1 MEYNHLVA
9 EICPLKIY
17 LWHQSQH
24 MSDPIKHECG
34 VAFIRLRKPLEFYKE
49 KYGTELY
56 GLKKLQMLMNK
67 QLNRGQDGSGLA
79 VIKLDPEYGS
89 RYIARERA
97 IGDGA
102 VSALFERVNKRY
114 ESLNQ
119 DKAQDTKW
127 LKKKFP
133 YAGEVLLGHLRYA
146 THGKN
151 SIENIHPFLRQN
163 NWMSRNLVL
172 AGNYNVTNVQEMYQ
186 QLIELGQHPKEI
198 SDNVTM
204 LEKIGHFL
212 DDENEQLYKEC
223 RDKGMDSLATADYIK
238 NNLDIENVLKN
249 SFKNVDGGYNMVG
262 LIGDGNAFIM
272 RDPNGIRPNYYWSND
287 EVIVVAS
294 ERPAIQ
300 TAFDLQMGD
309 LKEVKPGNALIVK
322 RDGSFEEK
330 QILEPLERL
339 SCSFERIYF
348 SRGSDG
354 KIHEE
359 RKQLGRKL
367 SREILKRLD
376 FDIRSTVFSYIPNTA
391 ATSYYGLIDGVY
403 KYLDKWKR
411 EQLLKLGG
419 EAKASEIDKLLS
431 VKIRREK
438 LLIKD
443 AKIRTFIAQDEG
455 RDELVGNGYDVT
467 YEVVKPTDT
476 LVVVDDSIV
485 RGTTLKKSILRILDR
500 LGPKKIIV
508 ASSAPIIKYPDCYGI
523 DMSRMNEFIAFQA
536 VKSLL
541 SKEGDEQFMEV
552 VFDACKAEL
561 EKPVAEM
568 ENKVKMLYD
577 RYTDKQIEA
586 EIGRLV
592 TPEGM
597 KAEVEIVYQ
606 TIKGLKASCPNHLG
620 DWYFSGNYP
629 TPGGNQVV
637 NRSYVYYMQGSTAR
651 AY

>member
-1 MEYNHLVA
+1 
-9 EICPLKIY
+9 
-17 LWHQSQH
+17 

-56 GLKKLQMLMNK
+56 GLEKLQMLMNK

-97 IGDGA
+97 IGTGA
-102 VSALFERVNKRY
+102 VSKLFERVNKKY
-114 ESLNQ
+114 ASLDQ
-119 DKAQDTKW
+119 EKVQDTKW
-127 LKKKFP
+127 LKKKYP

-212 DDENEQLYKEC
+212 DDENERLYKEC
-223 RDKGMDSLATADYIK
+223 RDNGMDSLATADYIK

-249 SFKNVDGGYNMVG
+249 SFKSVDGGYNMVG
-262 LIGDGNAFIM
+262 LIGDGNAFVM

-330 QILEPLERL
+330 QILEPQERL

-348 SRGSDG
+348 SRGTDG

-419 EAKASEIDKLLS
+419 VAKASEIDKLLS

-438 LLIKD
+438 LLLKD

-541 SKEGDEQFMEV
+541 EKEGDLQFMQV
-552 VFDACKAEL
+552 VFAACEAEL
-561 EKPVAEM
+561 LKPVAEM
-568 ENKVKMLYD
+568 VNKVKMLYD
-577 RYTDKQIEA
+577 RYTDKEIEA

-597 KAEVEIVYQ
+597 KAKVEIVYQ
-606 TIKGLKASCPNHLG
+606 TIAGLHASCPNHLG

>member
-1 MEYNHLVA
+1 
-9 EICPLKIY
+9 
-17 LWHQSQH
+17 

-34 VAFIRLRKPLEFYKE
+34 VAFIRLRKPLEFYKK

-56 GLKKLQMLMNK
+56 GLEKLQMLMNK

-97 IGDGA
+97 IGTGA
-102 VSALFERVNKRY
+102 VSKLFERVNNKY
-114 ESLNQ
+114 ASLDQ
-119 DKAQDTKW
+119 EKVQDTKW
-127 LKKKFP
+127 LKKKYP

-212 DDENEQLYKEC
+212 DDENERLYKEC
-223 RDKGMDSLATADYIK
+223 RDNGMDSLATADYIK

-249 SFKNVDGGYNMVG
+249 SFKSVDGGYNMVG
-262 LIGDGNAFIM
+262 LIGDGNAFVM

-330 QILEPLERL
+330 QILEPQERL

-348 SRGSDG
+348 SRGTDG

-419 EAKASEIDKLLS
+419 VAKASEIDKLLS

-438 LLIKD
+438 LLLKD

-541 SKEGDEQFMEV
+541 SKEGDEQFMQV
-552 VFDACKAEL
+552 VFEACKAEL

-568 ENKVKMLYD
+568 ENKVRMLYD
-577 RYTDKQIEA
+577 RYTDKEIEA

-606 TIKGLKASCPNHLG
+606 TIAGLHASCPNHHG

>member
-1 MEYNHLVA
+1 
-9 EICPLKIY
+9 
-17 LWHQSQH
+17 
-24 MSDPIKHECG
+24 
-34 VAFIRLRKPLEFYKE
+34 
-49 KYGTELY
+49 
-56 GLKKLQMLMNK
+56 
-67 QLNRGQDGSGLA
+67 
-79 VIKLDPEYGS
+79 
-89 RYIARERA
+89 
-97 IGDGA
+97 
-102 VSALFERVNKRY
+102 
-114 ESLNQ
+114 
-119 DKAQDTKW
+119 
-127 LKKKFP
+127 
-133 YAGEVLLGHLRYA
+133 
-146 THGKN
+146 
-151 SIENIHPFLRQN
+151 
-163 NWMSRNLVL
+163 
-172 AGNYNVTNVQEMYQ
+172 
-186 QLIELGQHPKEI
+186 
-198 SDNVTM
+198 
-204 LEKIGHFL
+204 
-212 DDENEQLYKEC
+212 
-223 RDKGMDSLATADYIK
+223 
-238 NNLDIENVLKN
+238 
-249 SFKNVDGGYNMVG
+249 MVG
-262 LIGDGNAFIM
+262 LIGDGNAFVM
-272 RDPNGIRPNYYWSND
+272 RDPNGIRPNYYWAND
-287 EVIVVAS
+287 EVVVVAS

-330 QILEPLERL
+330 QIMEPQERL

-359 RKQLGRKL
+359 RKRLGRKI
-367 SREILKRLD
+367 SREILTRLD

-411 EQLLKLGG
+411 EQLLKLGST
-419 EAKASEIDKLLS
+419 ATAQEIDTLLS

-455 RDELVGNGYDVT
+455 RDDLVGNGYDVT

-541 SKEGDEQFMEV
+541 EKEGDLQFMDV
-552 VFDACKAEL
+552 VFEACTAEL

-577 RYTDKQIEA
+577 RYTDKEIEA

-592 TPEGM
+592 TPVGM
-597 KAEVEIVYQ
+597 QAQVEIVYQ
-606 TIKGLKASCPNHLG
+606 TIKGLHASCPNHLG

-637 NRSYVYYMQGSTAR
+637 NRSYVYYMQGSNAR

>member
-1 MEYNHLVA
+1 
-9 EICPLKIY
+9 
-17 LWHQSQH
+17 

-34 VAFIRLRKPLEFYKE
+34 VAFIRLRKPLEFYKK

-56 GLKKLQMLMNK
+56 GLEKLQMLMNK

-97 IGDGA
+97 IGTGA
-102 VSALFERVNKRY
+102 VSKLFERVNNKY
-114 ESLNQ
+114 ASLDQ
-119 DKAQDTKW
+119 EKVQDTKW
-127 LKKKFP
+127 LKKKYP

-212 DDENEQLYKEC
+212 DDENERLYKEC
-223 RDKGMDSLATADYIK
+223 RDNGMDSLATADYIK

-249 SFKNVDGGYNMVG
+249 SFKSVDGGYNMVG
-262 LIGDGNAFIM
+262 LIGDGNAFVM

-330 QILEPLERL
+330 QILEPQERL

-348 SRGSDG
+348 SRGTDG

-367 SREILKRLD
+367 SREILKRLN

-438 LLIKD
+438 LLLKD

-541 SKEGDEQFMEV
+541 EKEGDLQFMQV
-552 VFDACKAEL
+552 VFVACEAEL
-561 EKPVAEM
+561 LKPVAEM
-568 ENKVKMLYD
+568 VNKVKMLYD
-577 RYTDKQIEA
+577 RYTDKEIEA
-586 EIGRLV
+586 EIGRIV

-606 TIKGLKASCPNHLG
+606 TIAGLHASCPNHHG

>member
-1 MEYNHLVA
+1 
-9 EICPLKIY
+9 
-17 LWHQSQH
+17 

-34 VAFIRLRKPLEFYKE
+34 VAFIRLRKPLEFYKK

-56 GLKKLQMLMNK
+56 GLEKLQMLMNK

-97 IGDGA
+97 IGTGA
-102 VSALFERVNKRY
+102 VSKLFERVNNKY
-114 ESLNQ
+114 ASLDQ
-119 DKAQDTKW
+119 EKVQDTKW
-127 LKKKFP
+127 LKKKYP

-212 DDENEQLYKEC
+212 DDENERLYKEC
-223 RDKGMDSLATADYIK
+223 RDNGMDSLATADYIK

-249 SFKNVDGGYNMVG
+249 SFKSVDGGYNMVG
-262 LIGDGNAFIM
+262 LIGDGNAFVM

-330 QILEPLERL
+330 QILEPQERL

-348 SRGSDG
+348 SRGTDG

-367 SREILKRLD
+367 SREILKRLN

-438 LLIKD
+438 LLLKD
-443 AKIRTFIAQDEG
+443 AKIRTFIAHDEG

-541 SKEGDEQFMEV
+541 EKEGDLQFMQV
-552 VFDACKAEL
+552 VFAACEAEL
-561 EKPVAEM
+561 LKPVAEM
-568 ENKVKMLYD
+568 VNKVKMLYD
-577 RYTDKQIEA
+577 RYTDKEIEA

-597 KAEVEIVYQ
+597 KAKVEIVYQ
-606 TIKGLKASCPNHLG
+606 TIAGLHASCPNHHG

>member
-1 MEYNHLVA
+1 
-9 EICPLKIY
+9 
-17 LWHQSQH
+17 

-56 GLKKLQMLMNK
+56 GLKKLQLLMNK

-97 IGDGA
+97 IGNGA
-102 VSALFERVNKRY
+102 VSKLFERVNKKY
-114 ESLNQ
+114 ASLDQ
-119 DKAQDTKW
+119 EKAQDTKW
-127 LKKKFP
+127 LKKKYP

-223 RDKGMDSLATADYIK
+223 RDNGMDSLATADYIK

-249 SFKNVDGGYNMVG
+249 SFKSVDGGYNMVG
-262 LIGDGNAFIM
+262 LIGDGNAFVM

-309 LKEVKPGNALIVK
+309 IKEVKPGNALIVK

-330 QILEPLERL
+330 QILEPQERL

-438 LLIKD
+438 LLLKD

-523 DMSRMNEFIAFQA
+523 DMSRMNDFIAFQA
-536 VKSLL
+536 VRSLL
-541 SKEGDEQFMEV
+541 EKEGDLQFMQV
-552 VFDACKAEL
+552 VFSACKAEL
-561 EKPVAEM
+561 LKPVAEM

-577 RYTDKQIEA
+577 RYTDKEIEA

-606 TIKGLKASCPNHLG
+606 TIAGLHASCPNHLG

-637 NRSYVYYMQGSTAR
+637 NRSYVYYMKGSTAR

>member
-1 MEYNHLVA
+1 
-9 EICPLKIY
+9 
-17 LWHQSQH
+17 

-56 GLKKLQMLMNK
+56 GLKKLQLLMNK

-97 IGDGA
+97 IGSGA
-102 VSALFERVNKRY
+102 VSTLFERINKKY
-114 ESLNQ
+114 ASLDQ
-119 DKAQDTKW
+119 EKVQDTKW
-127 LKKKFP
+127 LKKKYP

-212 DDENEQLYKEC
+212 DDENERLYKEC
-223 RDKGMDSLATADYIK
+223 KEKNMDSLASADYIK

-249 SFKNVDGGYNMVG
+249 SFKSVDGGYNMVG

-272 RDPNGIRPNYYWSND
+272 RDPNGIRPNYYWAND

-300 TAFDLQMGD
+300 TAFDLQLGD
-309 LKEVKPGNALIVK
+309 LKEVKPGCALIVK

-330 QILEPLERL
+330 QILKPQERL

-359 RKQLGRKL
+359 RKQLGRQL

-438 LLIKD
+438 LLVKD

-455 RDELVGNGYDVT
+455 RDDLVGNGYDVT
-467 YEVVKPTDT
+467 YEVVKSTDT

-541 SKEGDEQFMEV
+541 AKEGDEQFMEV
-552 VFDACKAEL
+552 VLAACKAEL
-561 EKPVAEM
+561 EKPLNEI
-568 ENKVKMLYD
+568 ENKVKMLYNRFSD
-577 RYTDKQIEA
+577 SQIEK
-586 EIGRLV
+586 EIGLLV
-592 TPEGM
+592 TPENM

-606 TIKGLKASCPNHLG
+606 SINGLHNACPNHLG

-629 TPGGNQVV
+629 TPGGNAVV
-637 NRSYVYYMQGSTAR
+637 NRSYVYYMEGSTAR

>member
-1 MEYNHLVA
+1 
-9 EICPLKIY
+9 
-17 LWHQSQH
+17 

-49 KYGTELY
+49 KYGTELW

-67 QLNRGQDGSGLA
+67 QLNRGQDGAGMA
-79 VIKLDPEYGS
+79 VIKLDPQYGS

-97 IGDGA
+97 SGSGA
-102 VSALFERVNKRY
+102 VSTLFERVNKKY
-114 ESLNQ
+114 ANLDQE
-119 DKAQDTKW
+119 KAQDTTW
-127 LKKKFP
+127 LKKKYP

-212 DDENEQLYKEC
+212 DDENERLYKEC
-223 RDKGMDSLATADYIK
+223 KEKGMDSLSTADYIK
-238 NNLDIENVLKN
+238 NNLNIENVLKS
-249 SFKNVDGGYNMVG
+249 SFKSVDGGYNMVG
-262 LIGDGNAFIM
+262 LIGDGNAFVM
-272 RDPNGIRPNYYWSND
+272 RDPNGIRPNYYWSDD

-309 LKEVKPGNALIVK
+309 LKEVKPGHALIVN

-330 QILEPLERL
+330 QILEPQERL

-359 RKQLGRKL
+359 RKQLGRVI

-411 EQLLKLGG
+411 EQLLKLGPN
-419 EAKASEIDKLLS
+419 AKAAEIDKLLS

-443 AKIRTFIAQDEG
+443 AKIRTFIAQDAG
-455 RDELVGNGYDVT
+455 RDDLVGNGYDVT

-541 SKEGDEQFMEV
+541 EKEGDSQFMQV
-552 VFDACKAEL
+552 VLEACLAEL

-568 ENKVKMLYD
+568 QNKVKMLYD
-577 RYTDKQIEA
+577 RYTDKEIEA
-586 EIGRLV
+586 EIGKLV

-597 KAEVEIVYQ
+597 NAEVEIVYQ
-606 TIKGLKASCPNHLG
+606 TIKGLHKSCPNHLG
-620 DWYFSGNYP
+620 DWYFSGDYP

-637 NRSYVYYMQGSTAR
+637 NRSYVYYMRGSTAR

>member
-1 MEYNHLVA
+1 
-9 EICPLKIY
+9 
-17 LWHQSQH
+17 

-34 VAFIRLRKPLEFYKE
+34 VAFIRLRKPLEFYKK

-56 GLKKLQMLMNK
+56 GLEKLQMLMNK

-97 IGDGA
+97 IGTGA
-102 VSALFERVNKRY
+102 VSKLFERVNNKY
-114 ESLNQ
+114 ASLDQ
-119 DKAQDTKW
+119 EKVQDTKW
-127 LKKKFP
+127 LKKKYP

-212 DDENEQLYKEC
+212 DDENERLYKEC
-223 RDKGMDSLATADYIK
+223 RDNGMDSLATADYIK

-249 SFKNVDGGYNMVG
+249 SFKSVDGGYNMVG
-262 LIGDGNAFIM
+262 LIGDGNAFVM

-330 QILEPLERL
+330 QILEPQERL

-348 SRGSDG
+348 SRGTDG

-367 SREILKRLD
+367 SREILKRLN

-438 LLIKD
+438 LLLKD

-541 SKEGDEQFMEV
+541 EKEGDLQFMQV
-552 VFDACKAEL
+552 VFAACEAEL
-561 EKPVAEM
+561 LKPVAEM
-568 ENKVKMLYD
+568 VNKVKMLYD
-577 RYTDKQIEA
+577 RYTDKEIEA
-586 EIGRLV
+586 EIGRIV

-606 TIKGLKASCPNHLG
+606 TIAGLHASCPNHLG

>member
-1 MEYNHLVA
+1 
-9 EICPLKIY
+9 
-17 LWHQSQH
+17 

-34 VAFIRLRKPLEFYKE
+34 VALIRLRKPLEYYKE
-49 KYGTELY
+49 KYGTQLY

-67 QLNRGQDGSGLA
+67 QLNRGQDGAGLA
-79 VIKLDPEYGS
+79 VIKLDPQFGH
-89 RYIARERA
+89 RYIARQRA
-97 IGDGA
+97 KGTGA
-102 VSALFERVNKRY
+102 VSTLFERVNKKFAG
-114 ESLNQ
+114 LNQ
-119 DKAQDTKW
+119 DKVHKTNW
-127 LKKKFP
+127 LKKN
-133 YAGEVLLGHLRYA
+133 YAYGGELLLGHLRYA

-172 AGNYNVTNVQEMYQ
+172 AGNYNVTNVKEMYQ
-186 QLIELGQHPKEI
+186 QLIDLGQHPKEI

-212 DDENEQLYKEC
+212 DEENTRLYRDCKE
-223 RDKGMDSLATADYIK
+223 KGFDNLEIADHIK
-238 NNLDIENVLKN
+238 NNLNLENILKN
-249 SFKNVDGGYNMVG
+249 AFKSVDGGYNMVG
-262 LIGDGNAFIM
+262 LIGDGNAFVM

-287 EVIVVAS
+287 EFLVVAS

-300 TAFDLQMGD
+300 TAFNLKVED
-309 LKEVKPGNALIVK
+309 LKEITPGGALIID
-322 RDGSFEEK
+322 RNGDFEEK
-330 QILEPLERL
+330 QILAPEKRL

-359 RKQLGRKL
+359 RKELGRRI
-367 SREILKRLD
+367 SREVLKRLNY
-376 FDIRSTVFSYIPNTA
+376 DIRSSVFSYIPNTA
-391 ATSYYGLIDGVY
+391 GTSYYGMIDGIY

-411 EQLLKLGG
+411 ESILKLGNNATA
-419 EAKASEIDKLLS
+419 EEVDKLLA

-438 LLIKD
+438 LLVKD
-443 AKIRTFIAQDEG
+443 AKIRTFIAQDAG
-455 RDELVGNGYDVT
+455 RDDLVGNGYDVT
-467 YEVVKPTDT
+467 YGVVKETDT

-500 LGPKKIIV
+500 LGPKKIV
-508 ASSAPIIKYPDCYGI
+508 VVSSAPIIKYPDCYGI

-541 SKEGDEQFMEV
+541 EKRGEISFMKEVYE
-552 VFDACKAEL
+552 ACKLEL
-561 EKPVAEM
+561 LKPTTDIK
-568 ENKVKMLYD
+568 NKVKMLYD
-577 RYTDKQIEA
+577 RFTDKEIVD

-592 TPEGM
+592 TPNDM

-606 TIKGLKASCPNHLG
+606 TIKGLHKACPNHLG
-620 DWYFSGNYP
+620 DWYFSGDYP
-629 TPGGNQVV
+629 TPGGNAVV
-637 NRSYVYYMQGSTAR
+637 NRSYVYYMEGSTAR

>member
-1 MEYNHLVA
+1 
-9 EICPLKIY
+9 
-17 LWHQSQH
+17 
-24 MSDPIKHECG
+24 
-34 VAFIRLRKPLEFYKE
+34 
-49 KYGTELY
+49 
-56 GLKKLQMLMNK
+56 MLMNK

-97 IGDGA
+97 IGSGA
-102 VSALFERVNKRY
+102 VSTLFERINKKY
-114 ESLNQ
+114 ASLDQ
-119 DKAQDTKW
+119 EKVQDTKW
-127 LKKKFP
+127 LKKKYP

-212 DDENEQLYKEC
+212 DDENERLYKEC
-223 RDKGMDSLATADYIK
+223 KEKNMDSLASADYIK

-249 SFKNVDGGYNMVG
+249 SFKSVDGGYNMVG

-272 RDPNGIRPNYYWSND
+272 RDPNGIRPNYYWAND

-300 TAFDLQMGD
+300 TAFDLQLGD
-309 LKEVKPGNALIVK
+309 LKEVKPGCALIVK

-330 QILEPLERL
+330 QILEPQERL

-359 RKQLGRKL
+359 RKQLGRQL

-438 LLIKD
+438 LLVKD

-455 RDELVGNGYDVT
+455 RDDLVGNGYDVT
-467 YEVVKPTDT
+467 YEVVKSTDT

-541 SKEGDEQFMEV
+541 AKEGDEQFMEV
-552 VFDACKAEL
+552 VLAACKAEL
-561 EKPVAEM
+561 EKPLNEI
-568 ENKVKMLYD
+568 ENKVKMLYNRFSD
-577 RYTDKQIEA
+577 SQIEK
-586 EIGRLV
+586 EIGLLV
-592 TPEGM
+592 TPENM

-606 TIKGLKASCPNHLG
+606 SINGLHNACPNHLG

-629 TPGGNQVV
+629 TPGGNAVV
-637 NRSYVYYMQGSTAR
+637 NRSYVYYMEGSTAR

>member
-1 MEYNHLVA
+1 
-9 EICPLKIY
+9 
-17 LWHQSQH
+17 

-34 VAFIRLRKPLEFYKE
+34 VALVRLRKPLEFYRE

-79 VIKLDPEYGS
+79 VIKLDPQYGH

-97 IGDGA
+97 KGSGA
-102 VSALFERVNKRY
+102 VTTLFGRVNKKFAN
-114 ESLNQ
+114 LDQ
-119 DKAQDTKW
+119 DKVTDTDW
-127 LKKKFP
+127 LKKNFP
-133 YAGEVLLGHLRYA
+133 YAGELLLGHLRYA

-186 QLIELGQHPKEI
+186 QLIDLGQHPKEI

-212 DDENEQLYKEC
+212 DEENARLY
-223 RDKGMDSLATADYIK
+223 RDCKDQGMDSHSTADYIK
-238 NNLDIENVLKN
+238 NNLVLENVLKN
-249 SFKNVDGGYNMVG
+249 AFKSVDGGYNMVG
-262 LIGDGNAFIM
+262 LIGDGNAFVM
-272 RDPNGIRPNYYWSND
+272 RDPNGIRPNYYWAND
-287 EVIVVAS
+287 EIIVVAS

-300 TAFDLQMGD
+300 TAFDLKVED
-309 LKEVKPGNALIVK
+309 LKEVTPGSALIID
-322 RDGSFEEK
+322 RQGDFEEK
-330 QILEPLERL
+330 EILPQLDRK

-359 RKQLGRKL
+359 RKRLGRKM

-411 EQLLKLGG
+411 EQLLKLGDNTSP
-419 EAKASEIDKLLS
+419 EAIDQLLS

-438 LLIKD
+438 LLVKD
-443 AKIRTFIAQDEG
+443 AKIRTFIAQDAG
-455 RDELVGNGYDVT
+455 RDDLVGNGYDVT
-467 YEVVKPTDT
+467 YGVVKPTDT

-523 DMSRMNEFIAFQA
+523 DMSRMNEFISFQA

-541 SKEGDEQFMEV
+541 AKNGESGFLNTVYE
-552 VFDACKAEL
+552 ACKAEL
-561 EKPVAEM
+561 EKPVSEM

-577 RYTDKQIEA
+577 KYTDA
-586 EIGRLV
+586 EIEDEIALLV
-592 TPEGM
+592 TPESM
-597 KAEVEIVYQ
+597 NAEVEIVYQ
-606 TIKGLKASCPNHLG
+606 SIEGLHASCPNHLG

-637 NRSYVYYMQGSTAR
+637 NRSFVYYMQGSSAR

>member
-1 MEYNHLVA
+1 
-9 EICPLKIY
+9 
-17 LWHQSQH
+17 
-24 MSDPIKHECG
+24 MSDTIKHECG
-34 VAFIRLRKPLEFYKE
+34 VALVRLRKPLEFYKE

-67 QLNRGQDGSGLA
+67 QLNRGQDGAGLA
-79 VIKLDPEYGS
+79 VIKLDPQFGH
-89 RYIARERA
+89 RYIARQRA
-97 IGDGA
+97 KGTGA
-102 VSALFERVNKRY
+102 VSKLFERVNNKY
-114 ESLNQ
+114 ANLEQSKV
-119 DKAQDTKW
+119 DDTTW
-127 LKKKFP
+127 LKKN
-133 YAGEVLLGHLRYA
+133 YAYGGELLLGHLRYA

-172 AGNYNVTNVQEMYQ
+172 AGNYNVTNVKDMYQ
-186 QLIELGQHPKEI
+186 QLIDLGQHPKEI

-212 DDENEQLYKEC
+212 DEENSRLYKEC
-223 RDKGMDSLATADYIK
+223 MDKGMNNLETAEYIK
-238 NNLDIENVLKN
+238 NNLDLEPVLKN
-249 SFKNVDGGYNMVG
+249 AFKSVDGGYNMVG
-262 LIGDGNAFIM
+262 LIGDGNAFVM

-287 EVIVVAS
+287 EFLVVAS

-300 TAFDLQMGD
+300 TAFNLKVED
-309 LKEVKPGNALIVK
+309 LKELTPGSALIID
-322 RDGSFEEK
+322 RDGNFEEK
-330 QILEPLERL
+330 EILAPEKRL

-359 RKQLGRKL
+359 RKQLGREVA
-367 SREILKRLD
+367 REILKRLNY
-376 FDIRSTVFSYIPNTA
+376 DIRSTVFSYIPNTA
-391 ATSYYGLIDGVY
+391 ATSYYGMIDGIY

-411 EQLLKLGG
+411 EAILKLGNNPSPQ
-419 EAKASEIDKLLS
+419 AIDDLLS

-438 LLIKD
+438 LLVKD
-443 AKIRTFIAQDEG
+443 AKIRTFIAQDAG
-455 RDELVGNGYDVT
+455 RDDLVGNGYDVT
-467 YEVVKPTDT
+467 YGVVKGKDT

-500 LGPKKIIV
+500 LGPKKIIIV
-508 ASSAPIIKYPDCYGI
+508 SSAPIIKYPDCYGI

-541 SKEGDEQFMEV
+541 KQRGELDFMNEVYETCKEEQ
-552 VFDACKAEL
+552 L
-561 EKPVAEM
+561 KPLSDRT
-568 ENKVKMLYD
+568 NKVKMLYD
-577 RYTDKQIEA
+577 KFTDA
-586 EIGRLV
+586 ELESEIARLV
-592 TPEGM
+592 TPKDM

-606 TIKGLKASCPNHLG
+606 RIKGLNKACPNHLG

-629 TPGGNQVV
+629 TPGGNAVV
-637 NRSYVYYMQGSTAR
+637 NRSFIYYMEGSSER

>member
-1 MEYNHLVA
+1 
-9 EICPLKIY
+9 
-17 LWHQSQH
+17 

-34 VAFIRLRKPLEFYKE
+34 VALIRLRKPLEYYRE
-49 KYGTELY
+49 KYGSELY

-67 QLNRGQDGSGLA
+67 QLNRGQDGAGLA
-79 VIKLDPEYGS
+79 VIKLDPEFGH
-89 RYIARERA
+89 RYIARQRA
-97 IGDGA
+97 KGSGA
-102 VSALFERVNKRY
+102 VSTLFERVNKKY
-114 ESLNQ
+114 AGLDQ
-119 DKAQDTKW
+119 KKAKKTSW
-127 LKKKFP
+127 LKKN
-133 YAGEVLLGHLRYA
+133 YAYGGELLLGHLRYA

-172 AGNYNVTNVQEMYQ
+172 AGNYNVTNVKEMYK
-186 QLIELGQHPKEI
+186 QLIDLGQHPKEI

-212 DDENEQLYKEC
+212 DEENARLYKHC
-223 RDKGMDSLATADYIK
+223 KDQGMENLEIADYIR
-238 NNLDIENVLKN
+238 NNLELENVLKN
-249 SFKNVDGGYNMVG
+249 SFKSVDGGYNMVG
-262 LIGDGNAFIM
+262 LIGDGNAFVM
-272 RDPNGIRPNYYWSND
+272 RDPNGIRPNYYWSDD
-287 EVIVVAS
+287 EFLVVAS

-300 TAFDLQMGD
+300 TAFDLKLGD
-309 LKEVKPGNALIVK
+309 LKEITPGAALIID
-322 RDGSFEEK
+322 RDGNFEEK
-330 QILEPLERL
+330 QILPKLDRL

-359 RKQLGRKL
+359 RKRLGRGI
-367 SREILKRLD
+367 SREVLKRLD
-376 FDIRSTVFSYIPNTA
+376 YDIRDTVFSYIPNTA
-391 ATSYYGLIDGVY
+391 ATSYYGMIDGIY

-411 EQLLKLGG
+411 EAILKMGANPKP
-419 EAKASEIDKLLS
+419 EEIDKLLS

-438 LLIKD
+438 LLVKD
-443 AKIRTFIAQDEG
+443 AKIRTFIAQDAG
-455 RDELVGNGYDVT
+455 RDDLVGNGYDVT
-467 YEVVKPTDT
+467 YGVVKSSDT

-541 SKEGDEQFMEV
+541 EKQDDLKFLDV
-552 VFDACKAEL
+552 VHQACKEEL
-561 EKPVAEM
+561 QKPVGEM
-568 ENKVKMLYD
+568 KNKVKMLYD
-577 RYTDKQIEA
+577 RFSDQEIED
-586 EIGRLV
+586 EIARLV
-592 TPEGM
+592 TPSDM
-597 KAEVEIVYQ
+597 KAKVEIVYQ
-606 TIKGLKASCPNHLG
+606 SIKGLNKACPNHLG

-629 TPGGNQVV
+629 TPGGNAVV
-637 NRSYVYYMQGSTAR
+637 NRSYVYYMEGSTER

>member
-1 MEYNHLVA
+1 
-9 EICPLKIY
+9 
-17 LWHQSQH
+17 
-24 MSDPIKHECG
+24 
-34 VAFIRLRKPLEFYKE
+34 
-49 KYGTELY
+49 
-56 GLKKLQMLMNK
+56 
-67 QLNRGQDGSGLA
+67 
-79 VIKLDPEYGS
+79 
-89 RYIARERA
+89 
-97 IGDGA
+97 
-102 VSALFERVNKRY
+102 
-114 ESLNQ
+114 
-119 DKAQDTKW
+119 
-127 LKKKFP
+127 
-133 YAGEVLLGHLRYA
+133 
-146 THGKN
+146 
-151 SIENIHPFLRQN
+151 
-163 NWMSRNLVL
+163 
-172 AGNYNVTNVQEMYQ
+172 
-186 QLIELGQHPKEI
+186 
-198 SDNVTM
+198 
-204 LEKIGHFL
+204 
-212 DDENEQLYKEC
+212 
-223 RDKGMDSLATADYIK
+223 MDSLASADYIK
-238 NNLDIENVLKN
+238 NHLDIENVLKN

-359 RKQLGRKL
+359 RKQLGRKI

-411 EQLLKLGG
+411 EQLLKLG
-419 EAKASEIDKLLS
+419 ENATAAQIDKLLS

-541 SKEGDEQFMEV
+541 SKEGDEQFMQV
-552 VFDACKAEL
+552 VFEACKAEL
-561 EKPVAEM
+561 DKPVAEM

-577 RYTDKQIEA
+577 RYTDKEIEA

-606 TIKGLKASCPNHLG
+606 TIKGLNASCPNHLG

>member
-1 MEYNHLVA
+1 
-9 EICPLKIY
+9 
-17 LWHQSQH
+17 

-34 VAFIRLRKPLEFYKE
+34 VAFIRLRKPLEFYKK

-56 GLKKLQMLMNK
+56 GLEKLQMLMNK

-97 IGDGA
+97 IGTGA
-102 VSALFERVNKRY
+102 VSKLFERVNKKY
-114 ESLNQ
+114 ASLDQ
-119 DKAQDTKW
+119 EKVQDTKW
-127 LKKKFP
+127 LKKKYP

-212 DDENEQLYKEC
+212 DDENERLYKEC
-223 RDKGMDSLATADYIK
+223 RDNGMDSLATADYIK

-249 SFKNVDGGYNMVG
+249 SFKSVDGGYNMVG
-262 LIGDGNAFIM
+262 LIGDGNAFVM

-330 QILEPLERL
+330 QILEPQERL

-348 SRGSDG
+348 SRGTDG

-367 SREILKRLD
+367 SREILKRLN

-419 EAKASEIDKLLS
+419 VAKASEIDKLLS

-438 LLIKD
+438 LLLKD

-541 SKEGDEQFMEV
+541 SKEGDEQFMQV
-552 VFDACKAEL
+552 VFESCKAEL

-577 RYTDKQIEA
+577 RYTDKEIEA

-606 TIKGLKASCPNHLG
+606 TIAGLHASCPNHHG

>member
-1 MEYNHLVA
+1 
-9 EICPLKIY
+9 
-17 LWHQSQH
+17 

-34 VAFIRLRKPLEFYKE
+34 VAFIRLRKPLEFYKK

-56 GLKKLQMLMNK
+56 GLEKLQMLMNK

-97 IGDGA
+97 IGTGA
-102 VSALFERVNKRY
+102 VSKLFERVNNKY
-114 ESLNQ
+114 ASLDQ
-119 DKAQDTKW
+119 EKVQDTKW
-127 LKKKFP
+127 LKKKYP

-212 DDENEQLYKEC
+212 DDENERLYKEC
-223 RDKGMDSLATADYIK
+223 RDNGMDSLATADYIK

-249 SFKNVDGGYNMVG
+249 SFKSVDGGYNMVG
-262 LIGDGNAFIM
+262 LIGDGNAFVM

-330 QILEPLERL
+330 QILEPQERL

-348 SRGSDG
+348 SRGTDG

-419 EAKASEIDKLLS
+419 VAKASEIDKLLS

-438 LLIKD
+438 LLLKD

-541 SKEGDEQFMEV
+541 EKEGDLQFMQV
-552 VFDACKAEL
+552 VFAACEAEL
-561 EKPVAEM
+561 LKPVAEM
-568 ENKVKMLYD
+568 VNKVKMLYD
-577 RYTDKQIEA
+577 RYTDKEIEA

-606 TIKGLKASCPNHLG
+606 TIAGLHASCPNHHG

>member
-1 MEYNHLVA
+1 
-9 EICPLKIY
+9 
-17 LWHQSQH
+17 

-67 QLNRGQDGSGLA
+67 QLNRGQDGAGLA

-102 VSALFERVNKRY
+102 VSSLFERVNKKY
-114 ESLNQ
+114 ETL
-119 DKAQDTKW
+119 DKEKVQDTKW
-127 LKKKFP
+127 LKKKYP

-212 DDENEQLYKEC
+212 DDENERLYKEC
-223 RDKGMDSLATADYIK
+223 KDKNMDSLASADYIK
-238 NNLDIENVLKN
+238 NHLDIENVLKN

-359 RKQLGRKL
+359 RKQLGRKI

-411 EQLLKLGG
+411 EQLLKLG
-419 EAKASEIDKLLS
+419 ENATAAQIDKLLS

-541 SKEGDEQFMEV
+541 SKEGDDQFMQV
-552 VFDACKAEL
+552 VFEACKAEL
-561 EKPVAEM
+561 DKPVAEM

-577 RYTDKQIEA
+577 RYTDKEIEA

-606 TIKGLKASCPNHLG
+606 TIKGLNASCPNHLG

>member
-1 MEYNHLVA
+1 
-9 EICPLKIY
+9 
-17 LWHQSQH
+17 

-56 GLKKLQMLMNK
+56 GLEKLQMLMNK

-97 IGDGA
+97 IGTGA
-102 VSALFERVNKRY
+102 VSKLFERVNKKY
-114 ESLNQ
+114 ASLDQ
-119 DKAQDTKW
+119 EKVQDTKW
-127 LKKKFP
+127 LKKKYP

-212 DDENEQLYKEC
+212 DDENERLYKEC
-223 RDKGMDSLATADYIK
+223 RDNGMDNLATADYIK

-249 SFKNVDGGYNMVG
+249 SFKSVDGGYNMVG
-262 LIGDGNAFIM
+262 LIGDGNAFVM
-272 RDPNGIRPNYYWSND
+272 RDSNGIRPNYYWSND

-330 QILEPLERL
+330 QILEPQERL

-348 SRGSDG
+348 SRGTDG

-367 SREILKRLD
+367 SREILKRLN

-419 EAKASEIDKLLS
+419 VAKASEIDKLLS

-438 LLIKD
+438 LLLKD

-541 SKEGDEQFMEV
+541 EKEGDLQFMQV
-552 VFDACKAEL
+552 VFAACEAEL
-561 EKPVAEM
+561 LKPVAAM
-568 ENKVKMLYD
+568 VNKVKMLYD
-577 RYTDKQIEA
+577 RYTDKEIEA

-606 TIKGLKASCPNHLG
+606 TIAGLHASCPNHHG

>member
-1 MEYNHLVA
+1 
-9 EICPLKIY
+9 
-17 LWHQSQH
+17 

-56 GLKKLQMLMNK
+56 GLEKLQMLMNK

-97 IGDGA
+97 IGTGA
-102 VSALFERVNKRY
+102 VSKLFERVNYKY
-114 ESLNQ
+114 ASLDQ
-119 DKAQDTKW
+119 EKVQDTKW
-127 LKKKFP
+127 LKKKYP

-212 DDENEQLYKEC
+212 DDENERLYKEC
-223 RDKGMDSLATADYIK
+223 RDNGMDSLATADYIK

-249 SFKNVDGGYNMVG
+249 SFKSVDGGYNMVG
-262 LIGDGNAFIM
+262 LIGDGNAFVM

-330 QILEPLERL
+330 QILEPQERL

-419 EAKASEIDKLLS
+419 EPKASEIDKLLS

-438 LLIKD
+438 LLVKD

-541 SKEGDEQFMEV
+541 EKEGDLQFMQV
-552 VFDACKAEL
+552 VFAACEAEL
-561 EKPVAEM
+561 LKPVAEM

-577 RYTDKQIEA
+577 RYTDKEIEA

-606 TIKGLKASCPNHLG
+606 TIAGLHASCPNHLG

>member
-1 MEYNHLVA
+1 
-9 EICPLKIY
+9 
-17 LWHQSQH
+17 

-67 QLNRGQDGSGLA
+67 QLNRGQDGAGLA

-102 VSALFERVNKRY
+102 VSSLFERVNKKY
-114 ESLNQ
+114 ETL
-119 DKAQDTKW
+119 DKEKVQDTKW
-127 LKKKFP
+127 LKKKYP

-212 DDENEQLYKEC
+212 DDENERLYKEC
-223 RDKGMDSLATADYIK
+223 KDKNMDSLASADYIK
-238 NNLDIENVLKN
+238 NHLDIENVLKN

-359 RKQLGRKL
+359 RKQLGRKI

-411 EQLLKLGG
+411 EQLLKLG
-419 EAKASEIDKLLS
+419 ENATAAQIDKLLS

-541 SKEGDEQFMEV
+541 SKEGDEQFMQV
-552 VFDACKAEL
+552 VFEACKAEL
-561 EKPVAEM
+561 DKPVAEM

-577 RYTDKQIEA
+577 RYTDKEIEA

-606 TIKGLKASCPNHLG
+606 TIKGLNASCPNHLG

>member
-1 MEYNHLVA
+1 
-9 EICPLKIY
+9 
-17 LWHQSQH
+17 

-34 VAFIRLRKPLEFYKE
+34 VALVRLRKPLTYYRE

-67 QLNRGQDGSGLA
+67 QLNRGQDGAGLA

-97 IGDGA
+97 IGSGA
-102 VSALFERVNKRY
+102 VATLFER
-114 ESLNQ
+114 LNAKHQ
-119 DKAQDTKW
+119 ALDQTLAQETAW
-127 LKKKFP
+127 LKKKYP
-133 YAGEVLLGHLRYA
+133 YAGELLLGHLRYA

-172 AGNYNVTNVQEMYQ
+172 AGNYNMTNVQDMYR
-186 QLIELGQHPKEI
+186 QLIDLGQHPKEI

-212 DDENEQLYKEC
+212 DEENARLYREYKTQ
-223 RDKGMDSLATADYIK
+223 DMNSLDIADQIK
-238 NNLDIENVLKN
+238 QNLDLEDVLKN
-249 SFKNVDGGYNMVG
+249 AFKSVDGGYNIVG
-262 LIGDGNAFIM
+262 LIGDGNAFVM
-272 RDPNGIRPNYYWSND
+272 RDPNGIRPNYYWAD
-287 EVIVVAS
+287 EEVIVVAS
-294 ERPAIQ
+294 ERSAIQ

-309 LKEVKPGNALIVK
+309 LKEVNPGSALIIH
-322 RDGSFEEK
+322 RDGTFKEK
-330 QILEPLERL
+330 QILPQLERK

-367 SREILKRLD
+367 ARSILKRLD
-376 FDIRSTVFSYIPNTA
+376 YDIRSTVFSYIPNTA
-391 ATSYYGLIDGVY
+391 ATSYYGLIDGIY

-411 EQLLKLGG
+411 EAILKLGP
-419 EAKASEIDKLLS
+419 KATGAEIDALLS

-438 LLIKD
+438 LLVKD
-443 AKIRTFIAQDEG
+443 AKIRTFIAQDAG
-455 RDELVGNGYDVT
+455 RDDLVGNGYDVT
-467 YEVVKPTDT
+467 YGLVKPTDT

-500 LGPKKIIV
+500 LGPRKIIV

-523 DMSRMNEFIAFQA
+523 DMSRMNEFIAFKA

-541 SKEGDEQFMEV
+541 AKRNNLQFMDEV
-552 VFDACKAEL
+552 FKACKQEL
-561 EKPVAEM
+561 TKPMEKM

-577 RYTDKQIEA
+577 QFTDKEIED
-586 EIGRLV
+586 EIALLV
-592 TPEGM
+592 TPEDIN
-597 KAEVEIVYQ
+597 AEVEIVYQ
-606 TIKGLKASCPNHLG
+606 TIENLNVSCPNHLG

-637 NRSYVYYMQGSTAR
+637 NRSFVYYMQGSSDR

>member
-1 MEYNHLVA
+1 
-9 EICPLKIY
+9 
-17 LWHQSQH
+17 
-24 MSDPIKHECG
+24 
-34 VAFIRLRKPLEFYKE
+34 
-49 KYGTELY
+49 
-56 GLKKLQMLMNK
+56 MNK

-97 IGDGA
+97 IGTGA
-102 VSALFERVNKRY
+102 VSKLFERVNNKY
-114 ESLNQ
+114 ASLDQ
-119 DKAQDTKW
+119 EKVQDTKW
-127 LKKKFP
+127 LKKKYP

-212 DDENEQLYKEC
+212 DDENERLYKEC
-223 RDKGMDSLATADYIK
+223 RDNGMDSLATADYIK

-249 SFKNVDGGYNMVG
+249 SFKSVDGGYNMVG
-262 LIGDGNAFIM
+262 LIGDGNAFVM

-330 QILEPLERL
+330 QILEPQERL

-348 SRGSDG
+348 SRGTDG

-367 SREILKRLD
+367 SREILKRLN

-438 LLIKD
+438 LLLKD

-541 SKEGDEQFMEV
+541 EKEGDLQFMQV
-552 VFDACKAEL
+552 VFAACEAEL
-561 EKPVAEM
+561 LKPVAEM
-568 ENKVKMLYD
+568 VNKVKMLYD
-577 RYTDKQIEA
+577 RYTDKEIEA
-586 EIGRLV
+586 EIGRIV

-606 TIKGLKASCPNHLG
+606 TIAGLHASCPNHHG

>member
-1 MEYNHLVA
+1 
-9 EICPLKIY
+9 
-17 LWHQSQH
+17 

-49 KYGTELY
+49 KYGTELW
-56 GLKKLQMLMNK
+56 GLKKLQLLMNK
-67 QLNRGQDGSGLA
+67 QLNRGQDGSGMA
-79 VIKLDPEYGS
+79 VIKLDPQYGS

-97 IGDGA
+97 QGAAA
-102 VSALFERVNKRY
+102 VSVLFERI
-114 ESLNQ
+114 NQ
-119 DKAQDTKW
+119 KYKLLDQNNVQDTTW
-127 LKKKFP
+127 LKKNYP
-133 YAGEVLLGHLRYA
+133 YAGELLLGHLRYA

-151 SIENIHPFLRQN
+151 SVENIHPFLRQN

-172 AGNYNVTNVQEMYQ
+172 AGNYNVTNVIEMYQ
-186 QLIELGQHPKEI
+186 QLIDLGQHPKEI

-212 DDENEQLYKEC
+212 DDENERLYKYCKENT
-223 RDKGMDSLATADYIK
+223 MDSLGAAEYIK
-238 NNLDIENVLKN
+238 NNLNLENVLKN
-249 SFKNVDGGYNMVG
+249 AFKSVDGGYNMVG
-262 LIGDGNAFIM
+262 LIGDGNAFVM
-272 RDPNGIRPNYYWSND
+272 RDPNGIRPNYYWAND
-287 EVIVVAS
+287 EVVVVAS

-300 TAFDLQMGD
+300 TAFDLQLDD
-309 LKEVKPGNALIVK
+309 LKEVKPGYALIVK
-322 RDGSFEEK
+322 RDGSYEEK
-330 QILEPLERL
+330 QILEAKERL

-359 RKQLGRKL
+359 RKRLGRKL
-367 SREILKRLD
+367 SRDILKRLD

-411 EQLLKLGG
+411 EQILKLGS
-419 EAKASEIDKLLS
+419 EASPQAIDKLLS

-438 LLIKD
+438 LLVKD

-455 RDELVGNGYDVT
+455 RDDLVGNGYDVT
-467 YEVVKPTDT
+467 YGVVKSTDT

-541 SKEGDEQFMEV
+541 AKDGSELFMNDVYE
-552 VFDACKAEL
+552 ACVAEL
-561 EKPVAEM
+561 KKPVEEM

-577 RYTDKQIEA
+577 RYTDREIES

-606 TIKGLKASCPNHLG
+606 SIQSLHSSCPNHLG

-637 NRSYVYYMQGSTAR
+637 NRSYVYYMKGSSER

>member
-1 MEYNHLVA
+1 
-9 EICPLKIY
+9 
-17 LWHQSQH
+17 

-97 IGDGA
+97 IGSGA
-102 VSALFERVNKRY
+102 VSTLFERINKKY
-114 ESLNQ
+114 ASLDQ
-119 DKAQDTKW
+119 EKVQDTKW
-127 LKKKFP
+127 LKKKYP

-212 DDENEQLYKEC
+212 DDENERLYKEC
-223 RDKGMDSLATADYIK
+223 KEKNMDSLASADYIK

-249 SFKNVDGGYNMVG
+249 SFKSVDGGYNMVG

-272 RDPNGIRPNYYWSND
+272 RDPNGIRPNYYWAND

-300 TAFDLQMGD
+300 TAFDLQLGD
-309 LKEVKPGNALIVK
+309 LKEVKPGCALIVK

-330 QILEPLERL
+330 QILEPQERL

-359 RKQLGRKL
+359 RKQLGRQL

-438 LLIKD
+438 LLVKD

-455 RDELVGNGYDVT
+455 RDDLVGNGYDVT
-467 YEVVKPTDT
+467 YEVVKSTDT

-541 SKEGDEQFMEV
+541 AKEGDEQFMEV
-552 VFDACKAEL
+552 VLAACKAEL
-561 EKPVAEM
+561 EKPLNEI
-568 ENKVKMLYD
+568 ENKVKMLYNRFSD
-577 RYTDKQIEA
+577 SQIEK
-586 EIGRLV
+586 EIGLLV
-592 TPEGM
+592 TPENM

-606 TIKGLKASCPNHLG
+606 SINGLHNACPNHLG

-629 TPGGNQVV
+629 TPGGNAVV
-637 NRSYVYYMQGSTAR
+637 NRSYVYYMEGSTAR

>member
-1 MEYNHLVA
+1 MSIFKNVSFKWFKVIHLFHHFS
-9 EICPLKIY
+9 C
-17 LWHQSQH
+17 

-34 VAFIRLRKPLEFYKE
+34 VALVRLRKPLTYYRE

-67 QLNRGQDGSGLA
+67 QLNRGQDGAGLA

-97 IGDGA
+97 IGSGA
-102 VSALFERVNKRY
+102 VATLFER
-114 ESLNQ
+114 LNAKHQ
-119 DKAQDTKW
+119 ALDQTLAQETAW
-127 LKKKFP
+127 LKKKYP
-133 YAGEVLLGHLRYA
+133 YAGELLLGHLRYA

-172 AGNYNVTNVQEMYQ
+172 AGNYNMTNVQDMYR
-186 QLIELGQHPKEI
+186 QLIDLGQHPKEI

-212 DDENEQLYKEC
+212 DEENARLYREYKTQ
-223 RDKGMDSLATADYIK
+223 DMNSLDIADQIK
-238 NNLDIENVLKN
+238 QNLDLEDVLKN
-249 SFKNVDGGYNMVG
+249 AFKSVDGGYNIVG
-262 LIGDGNAFIM
+262 LIGDGNAFVM
-272 RDPNGIRPNYYWSND
+272 RDPNGIRPNYYWAD
-287 EVIVVAS
+287 EEVIVVAS
-294 ERPAIQ
+294 ERSAIQ

-309 LKEVKPGNALIVK
+309 LKEVNPGSALIIH
-322 RDGSFEEK
+322 RDGTFKEK
-330 QILEPLERL
+330 QILPQLERK

-367 SREILKRLD
+367 ARSILKRLD
-376 FDIRSTVFSYIPNTA
+376 YDIRSTVFSYIPNTA
-391 ATSYYGLIDGVY
+391 ATSYYGLIDGIY

-411 EQLLKLGG
+411 EAILKLGP
-419 EAKASEIDKLLS
+419 KATGAEIDALLS

-438 LLIKD
+438 LLVKD
-443 AKIRTFIAQDEG
+443 AKIRTFIAQDAG
-455 RDELVGNGYDVT
+455 RDDLVGNGYDVT
-467 YEVVKPTDT
+467 YGLVKPTDT

-500 LGPKKIIV
+500 LGPRKIIV

-523 DMSRMNEFIAFQA
+523 DMSRMNEFIAFKA

-541 SKEGDEQFMEV
+541 AKRNNLQFMDEV
-552 VFDACKAEL
+552 FEACKQEL
-561 EKPVAEM
+561 TKPMEKM

-577 RYTDKQIEA
+577 QFTDKEIED
-586 EIGRLV
+586 EIALLV
-592 TPEGM
+592 TPEDIN
-597 KAEVEIVYQ
+597 AEVEIVYQ
-606 TIKGLKASCPNHLG
+606 TIENLNVSCPNHLG

-637 NRSYVYYMQGSTAR
+637 NRSFVYYMQGSSDR